1 MSKLSS
7 IDNYNKPF
15 PSTLRKLIERKKT
28 TIKAVADYIGVS
40 RQAVSQYQDGS
51 TQPNAETVVKIADFF
66 NVTTDYL
73 LTGKSKEVDE
83 SLNVT
88 CDFTGLSP
96 KSVEKIVSWK
106 STDDYHRFWNDYI
119 SAIIESDKFENL
131 LFDISKLLGYSK
143 WEIKSVNED
152 NPAQAIEFFNLQTA
166 QLWYISKTFTD
177 IIEDIEHNERLKD
190 GVKNG

>member
-1 MSKLSS
+1 MSKLNS
-7 IDNYNKPF
+7 IDNYEKPF

-28 TIKAVADYIGVS
+28 TIKAVAECIGVS

-51 TQPNAETVVKIADFF
+51 TQPNADTIVKMAEFF
-66 NVTTDYL
+66 DVSTDYL
-73 LTGKSKEVDE
+73 LTGKNKDIDE
-83 SLNVT
+83 SFNIA
-88 CDFTGLSP
+88 CDTTGLSP
-96 KSVEKIVSWK
+96 TSVKKIVDWK
-106 STDDYHRFWNDYI
+106 NTDDYRRFWNDYI

-152 NPAQAIEFFNLQTA
+152 NPAQAIDFINLQTA

-190 GVKNG
+190 GVNNG